1 MSGSQQ
7 PPPIINRSQFVTL
20 ARLML
25 GFFCW
30 AGDNLPVRFASRSE
44 SVKSKS
50 ALRSSVERVCIFLQ
64 SKQVFDGQ
72 RRVGEE
78 KPRSNLPNLNLPL
91 ELENLRLVNAIADGT
106 VILKSGF
113 EDGDLG

>member
-1 MSGSQQ
+1 
-7 PPPIINRSQFVTL
+7 
-20 ARLML
+20 
-25 GFFCW
+25 
-30 AGDNLPVRFASRSE
+30 
-44 SVKSKS
+44 
-50 ALRSSVERVCIFLQ
+50 
-64 SKQVFDGQ
+64 
-72 RRVGEE
+72 VGEE